1 MFIFA
6 VIFAILQKTKP
17 IGDIT
22 GINAL
27 IAVVVGILAILSKD
41 VIAIVDYMV
50 PWFILLLIFVVLVL
64 TVYKMMGAEDKNFSN
79 LIRTDKGVQWL
90 ILALSIIII
99 ISSIS
104 HVYGQRLTSEDGSNV
119 SAPVSVSSDDGTG
132 SGDFQANMKNIFFH
146 PKIIGLI
153 FIMLIAVFAVA
164 LLTLAP
170 GSK

>member
-1 MFIFA
+1 MATFLDLSVLSGISVIFTFLFIFA

-104 HVYGQRLTSEDGSNV
+104 HVYGQRLTS
-119 SAPVSVSSDDGTG
+119 
-132 SGDFQANMKNIFFH
+132 
-146 PKIIGLI
+146 
-153 FIMLIAVFAVA
+153 
-164 LLTLAP
+164 
-170 GSK
+170 